1 MASLTKKKGFQ
12 LPSTPVLLFC
22 VIVIVMI
29 CTYIIPAGTYERFAD
44 PNTGYTVVDPASYT
58 RTSQSP
64 VNPWQMFVAIPTA
77 FVAVGNIIFL
87 IAFGFFWVYSVMQS
101 GALTSAINKLLNSKA
116 KDSKLFIP
124 ICMLIFAIAGSTYG
138 ELETVYGLVPIFVA
152 LAIALGYDA
161 IVGLCM
167 CFVGVAT
174 GFASATTNAYTIG
187 VAQAIAEL
195 PIFSGL
201 AYRWVIFFV
210 QYAVMTAMVMRY
222 AAKVKADPNASYVK
236 DVDFSS
242 FQLERQ
248 NAEDVNFTGK
258 QKIILISMIFTI
270 VCIVYGS
277 LKLGFWI
284 NEMSAVFIISALI
297 VSAIAGFKPEQ
308 IKDNLLVAFKE
319 MAIGMVVVGLA
330 RAILIIMQNGVIIDT
345 VVHGMASVM
354 TGLGGI
360 GSAIAMLVAQNI
372 INFFIPSGSGQATAI
387 MPIMVPLGDLAGVSR
402 QVTVLAY
409 QFGDG
414 YSNMLWPTCSVAT
427 MCGIGKIPLNK
438 WYKFFIPVY
447 GVCFI
452 TQVVLLVIAVMIG
465 Y

>member
-1 MASLTKKKGFQ
+1 MSELEKKKKFS
-12 LPSTPVLLFC
+12 LPSTPVLLFLIIV
-22 VIVIVMI
+22 VIMI
-29 CTYIIPAGTYERFAD
+29 LTYIIPAGTYERVFDEASGR
-44 PNTGYTVVDPASYT
+44 NVVDPASFQYVE
-58 RTSQSP
+58 QSP
-64 VNPWQMFVAIPTA
+64 VNPWKMFVSIPDA
-77 FVAVGNIIFL
+77 FVEVGNIIFL

-101 GALTSAINKLLNSKA
+101 GALTSAINKLLGSKA

-124 ICMLIFAIAGSTYG
+124 ICMFIFAIAGSTYG

-174 GFASATTNAYTIG
+174 GFASATTNAFTIG
-187 VAQAIAEL
+187 VAQSIAEL

-201 AYRWVIFFV
+201 VYRWIIFFV
-210 QYAVMTAMVMRY
+210 QYAVMTFMVMRY
-222 AAKVKADPNASYVK
+222 ANKVKKNPEASYVK
-236 DVDFSS
+236 DCDFSS
-242 FQLERQ
+242 FELERVE
-248 NAEDVNFTGK
+248 NVEFTGK
-258 QKIILISMIFTI
+258 QKVILISMIFT
-270 VCIVYGS
+270 VATIVYGS

-297 VSAIAGFKPEQ
+297 ISIIAGFKPEQ
-308 IKDNLLVAFKE
+308 IKDNLLTAFKE

-345 VVHGMASVM
+345 VVHGLASV
-354 TGLGGI
+354 TAGLGGM
-360 GSAIAMLVAQNI
+360 GSAIGMLVAQNI

-402 QVTVLAY
+402 QITVLAY

-427 MCGIGKIPLNK
+427 MCGIGKIPLDR
-438 WYKFFIPVY
+438 WYKFFIPVFA
-447 GVCFI
+447 VCFCV
-452 TQVVLLVIAVMIG
+452 QVILLIIAVMIG
-465 Y
+465 YS

>member
-1 MASLTKKKGFQ
+1 MSDKKKKKGLQ
-12 LPSTPVLLFC
+12 MPSTPVLLFII
-22 VIVIVMI
+22 IVAVTI
-29 CTYIIPAGTYERFAD
+29 CTYIIPAGTYERYTD
-44 PNTGYTVVDPASYT
+44 EVSGYTVVDPLSYT
-58 RTSQSP
+58 RVEQSP
-64 VNPWQMFVAIPTA
+64 VNPFQMIVSIPEG

-87 IAFGFFWVYSVMQS
+87 IGFGFFWAYSAMQS
-101 GALTSAINKLLNSKA
+101 GALNAAINKLLRSRA
-116 KDSKLFIP
+116 RDSKYFIP
-124 ICMLIFAIAGSTYG
+124 ICMLIFAVAGSTYG

-187 VAQAIAEL
+187 VAQSIAEL
-195 PIFSGL
+195 PLFSGL
-201 AYRWVIFFV
+201 GFRWIIFFL
-210 QYAVMTAMVMRY
+210 QYALMTLLVMRY
-222 AAKVKADPNASYVK
+222 AARVKADPSKSLVAGE
-236 DVDFSS
+236 DFSS
-242 FQLERQ
+242 FTLDID
-248 NAEDVNFTGK
+248 EDTVFTGRH
-258 QKIILISMIFTI
+258 KIILLSMLCT
-270 VCIVYGS
+270 VGVIVYGS

-284 NEMSAVFIISALI
+284 NEMSAVFIISALVI
-297 VSAIAGFKPEQ
+297 SVIAGFRPEQ
-308 IKDNLLVAFKE
+308 IKDNFITAYKE
-319 MAIGMVVVGLA
+319 IAIGMIVVGMA
-330 RAILIIMQNGVIIDT
+330 RAILIIMQKGVIIDT
-345 VVHGMASVM
+345 VVHALSSLM
-354 TGLGGI
+354 TGLGSI
-360 GSAIAMLVAQNI
+360 GSSISMLVAQNI

-402 QVTVLAY
+402 QTTVLAY

-447 GVCFI
+447 ACCFAL
-452 TQVVLLVIAVMIG
+452 QVVLIVIATLIG

>member
-1 MASLTKKKGFQ
+1 MSELEKKKKFS
-12 LPSTPVLLFC
+12 LPSTPVLLFLI
-22 VIVIVMI
+22 IVVVMI
-29 CTYIIPAGTYERFAD
+29 MTYVIPAGTYDRVLDEASGR
-44 PNTGYTVVDPASYT
+44 TVVDPNSFQYVE
-58 RTSQSP
+58 QSP
-64 VNPWQMFVAIPTA
+64 VNPWHMFVSIPDA

-101 GALTSAINKLLNSKA
+101 GALTSAINKLLGSKA

-174 GFASATTNAYTIG
+174 GFASATTNAFTIG
-187 VAQAIAEL
+187 VAQSIAEL

-201 AYRWVIFFV
+201 AYRWIIFVV
-210 QYAVMTAMVMRY
+210 QYVVMTALVMRY
-222 AAKVKADPNASYVK
+222 ASKIKKDPEKSLVK
-236 DVDFSS
+236 DCDFSS
-242 FQLERQ
+242 FELERVE
-248 NAEDVNFTGK
+248 NVDFTAK
-258 QKIILISMIFTI
+258 QKVILISMIFT
-270 VCIVYGS
+270 VATIVYGS

-297 VSAIAGFKPEQ
+297 ISIIAGFKPEQ
-308 IKDNLLVAFKE
+308 VKDNLLTAFKE

-345 VVHGMASVM
+345 VVHGLATATAS
-354 TGLGGI
+354 LGKT
-360 GSAIAMLVAQNI
+360 GSAIGMLVAQNI

-387 MPIMVPLGDLAGVSR
+387 MPIMVPLGDLAGVTR

-427 MCGIGKIPLNK
+427 MCGIGKIPLDR
-438 WYKFFIPVY
+438 WYKFFLPV
-447 GVCFI
+447 
-452 TQVVLLVIAVMIG
+452 
-465 Y
+465 

>member
-1 MASLTKKKGFQ
+1 MSELEKKKKFS
-12 LPSTPVLLFC
+12 LPSTPVLLFLI
-22 VIVIVMI
+22 IVVVMI
-29 CTYIIPAGTYERFAD
+29 MTYVIPAGTYDRVLDEASGR
-44 PNTGYTVVDPASYT
+44 TVVDPNTFQYVE
-58 RTSQSP
+58 QSP
-64 VNPWQMFVAIPTA
+64 VNPWHMFVSIPDA

-101 GALTSAINKLLNSKA
+101 GALTSAINKLLGSKA

-124 ICMLIFAIAGSTYG
+124 ICMFIFAIAGSTYG

-174 GFASATTNAYTIG
+174 GFASATTNAFTIG
-187 VAQAIAEL
+187 VAQSIAEL

-201 AYRWVIFFV
+201 AYRWIIFVV
-210 QYAVMTAMVMRY
+210 QYVVMTALVMRY
-222 AAKVKADPNASYVK
+222 ASKIKKDPEKSLVK
-236 DVDFSS
+236 DCDFSS
-242 FQLERQ
+242 FELERVE
-248 NAEDVNFTGK
+248 NVDFTAK
-258 QKIILISMIFTI
+258 QKVMLISMIFT
-270 VCIVYGS
+270 VATIVYGS

-297 VSAIAGFKPEQ
+297 ISIIAGFKPEQ
-308 IKDNLLVAFKE
+308 VKDNLLTAFKE

-345 VVHGMASVM
+345 VVHGLATATAS
-354 TGLGGI
+354 LGKT
-360 GSAIAMLVAQNI
+360 GSAIGMLVAQNI

-387 MPIMVPLGDLAGVSR
+387 MPIMVPLGDLAGVTR

-427 MCGIGKIPLNK
+427 MCGIGKIPLDR
-438 WYKFFIPVY
+438 WYKFFLPV
-447 GVCFI
+447 
-452 TQVVLLVIAVMIG
+452 
-465 Y
+465 

>member
-1 MASLTKKKGFQ
+1 MSELEKKKKFS
-12 LPSTPVLLFC
+12 LPSTPVLLFLIIV
-22 VIVIVMI
+22 VIMI
-29 CTYIIPAGTYERFAD
+29 LTYIVPAGTYERVFDEASGR
-44 PNTGYTVVDPASYT
+44 NVVDPASFQYVE
-58 RTSQSP
+58 QSP
-64 VNPWQMFVAIPTA
+64 VNPWKMFVSIPDA
-77 FVAVGNIIFL
+77 FVEVGNIIFL

-101 GALTSAINKLLNSKA
+101 GALTSAINKLLGSKA

-124 ICMLIFAIAGSTYG
+124 ICMFIFAIAGSTYG

-174 GFASATTNAYTIG
+174 GFASATTNAFTIG
-187 VAQAIAEL
+187 VAQSIAEL

-201 AYRWVIFFV
+201 IYRWIIFFV
-210 QYAVMTAMVMRY
+210 QYAVMTFMVMRY
-222 AAKVKADPNASYVK
+222 ANKVKKNPEASYVK
-236 DVDFSS
+236 DCDFSS
-242 FQLERQ
+242 FELERVE
-248 NAEDVNFTGK
+248 NVEFTAK
-258 QKIILISMIFTI
+258 QKIILVSMIFT
-270 VCIVYGS
+270 VATIVYGS

-297 VSAIAGFKPEQ
+297 ISIIAGFKPEQ
-308 IKDNLLVAFKE
+308 IKDNLLTAFKE

-345 VVHGMASVM
+345 VVHGLATV
-354 TGLGGI
+354 TAGLGRM
-360 GSAIAMLVAQNI
+360 GSAIGMLVAQNI

-387 MPIMVPLGDLAGVSR
+387 MPIMVPLGDLAGVTR

-427 MCGIGKIPLNK
+427 MCGIGKIPLDR

-447 GVCFI
+447 AVCFCV
-452 TQVVLLVIAVMIG
+452 QVILLIIAVMIG
-465 Y
+465 YA

>member
-1 MASLTKKKGFQ
+1 MADLQKKRKFS
-12 LPSTPVLLFC
+12 LPSTPVLLFLI
-22 VIVIVMI
+22 IVVVMI
-29 CTYIIPAGTYERFAD
+29 CTYIIPAGVYDRFVD
-44 PNTGYTVVDPASYT
+44 EVSGYTVVDPSSYH
-58 RTSQSP
+58 RVDQSP
-64 VNPWQMFVAIPTA
+64 VNPFQMFVMMAGA
-77 FVAVGNIIFL
+77 FDAVSNIIFL

-116 KDSKLFIP
+116 RDSKLFIP

-138 ELETVYGLVPIFVA
+138 EMETVYGLVPIFVA

-174 GFASATTNAYTIG
+174 GFASATTNAFTIG
-187 VAQAIAEL
+187 VAQSIAEL
-195 PIFSGL
+195 KIFSGL
-201 AYRWVIFFV
+201 GFRWIIFV
-210 QYAVMTAMVMRY
+210 LQYALMTALCMRY
-222 AAKVKADPNASYVK
+222 AAKVKADPTKSYVYG
-236 DVDFSS
+236 VDFSS

-248 NAEDVNFTGK
+248 EKVDFTTK
-258 QKIILISMIFTI
+258 QKIILLTMPLTI
-270 VCIVYGS
+270 AAIVYGS

-284 NEMSAVFIISALI
+284 NEMSAVFVISALV
-297 VSAIAGFKPEQ
+297 VSIIAGFKPEQ
-308 IKDNLLVAFKE
+308 IKDNLLTAFKE

-330 RAILIIMQNGVIIDT
+330 RGILVIMQNGVIIDT
-345 VVHGMASVM
+345 VVHALSSVM
-354 TGLGGI
+354 NGLGRL
-360 GSAIAMLVAQNI
+360 GSAVAMLIAQNI

-414 YSNMLWPTCSVAT
+414 YSNMLWPTCAVAT
-427 MCGIGKIPLNK
+427 MCGIGKIPLEK
-438 WYKFFIPVY
+438 WYKFFLPVY
-447 GVCFI
+447 GCCFLL
-452 TQVVLLVIAVMIG
+452 QVVLIIVATLIG

>member
-1 MASLTKKKGFQ
+1 MSELEKKKKFS
-12 LPSTPVLLFC
+12 LPSTPVLLFLIIV
-22 VIVIVMI
+22 VIMI
-29 CTYIIPAGTYERFAD
+29 LTYIIPAGTYERVFDEASGR
-44 PNTGYTVVDPASYT
+44 NVVDPASFQYVE
-58 RTSQSP
+58 QSP
-64 VNPWQMFVAIPTA
+64 VNPWKMFVSIPDA
-77 FVAVGNIIFL
+77 FVEVGNIIFL

-101 GALTSAINKLLNSKA
+101 GALTSAINKLLGSKA

-124 ICMLIFAIAGSTYG
+124 ICMFIFAIAGSTYG

-174 GFASATTNAYTIG
+174 GFASATTNAFTIG
-187 VAQAIAEL
+187 VAQSIAEL

-201 AYRWVIFFV
+201 AYRWIIFIV
-210 QYAVMTAMVMRY
+210 QYVVMTALVMRY
-222 AAKVKADPNASYVK
+222 ASKIKKDPEKSLVK
-236 DVDFSS
+236 DCDFSS
-242 FQLERQ
+242 FELERVE
-248 NAEDVNFTGK
+248 NVDFTAK
-258 QKIILISMIFTI
+258 QKVILISMIFT
-270 VCIVYGS
+270 VATIVYGS

-297 VSAIAGFKPEQ
+297 ISIIAGFKPEQ
-308 IKDNLLVAFKE
+308 VKDNLLTAFKE

-345 VVHGMASVM
+345 VVHGLASV
-354 TGLGGI
+354 TAGLGRM
-360 GSAIAMLVAQNI
+360 GSAIGMLVAQNI

-387 MPIMVPLGDLAGVSR
+387 MPIMVPLGDLAGVTR

-427 MCGIGKIPLNK
+427 MCGIGKIPLDR

-447 GVCFI
+447 AVCFCV
-452 TQVVLLVIAVMIG
+452 QVILLIIAVAIG
-465 Y
+465 YA